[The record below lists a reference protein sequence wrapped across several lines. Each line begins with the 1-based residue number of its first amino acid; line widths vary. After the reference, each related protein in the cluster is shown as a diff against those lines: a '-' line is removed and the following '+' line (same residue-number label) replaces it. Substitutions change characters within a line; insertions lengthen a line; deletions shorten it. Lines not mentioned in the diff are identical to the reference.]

1 MPLNSRFLSRDDI
14 ERSLISEL
22 SIKLPYSVRM
32 NTPYIHAYTEALQ
45 AIFLE
50 EMIAIVKMSGSRNR
64 TLQLGLN
71 DKF

>member
-50 EMIAIVKMSGSRNR
+50 EMFAVVKMSGSRNR

-71 DKF
+71 D